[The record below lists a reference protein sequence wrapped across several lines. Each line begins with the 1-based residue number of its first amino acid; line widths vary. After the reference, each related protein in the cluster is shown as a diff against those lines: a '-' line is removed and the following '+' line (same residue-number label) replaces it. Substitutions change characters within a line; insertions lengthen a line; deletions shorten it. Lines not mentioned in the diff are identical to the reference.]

1 MKRGYLGDSYDA
13 VKRLWRDLL
22 LKRAPLR
29 AEERFIP
36 EHLREEY
43 TRLTGIPIL
52 TDQRPDVYSILNDP
66 DTGIRRPDQRNHNEG
81 RTHIC
86 IESIAQQ
93 LTNDAV
99 LCVITYDQSF
109 DRRLDRRQQRQAK
122 MEALRHR
129 HAGFGAFYY
138 VSHAPFLFAFPNEQ
152 AEREVRSILVRA
164 GVPDTRFEGIP
175 KTQ

>member
-1 MKRGYLGDSYDA
+1 MRREHLGDSYDA
-13 VKRLWRDLL
+13 VKRLWCDLL
-22 LKRAPLR
+22 IKRAPLQ
-29 AEERFIP
+29 ADARFVP
-36 EHLREEY
+36 EDLRKEY
-43 TRLTGIPIL
+43 TCLTGIPIL
-52 TDQRPDVYSILNDP
+52 ADQRPDAYSILNDP
-66 DTGIRRPDQRNHNEG
+66 DTGIRRPDQPNWNRG

-109 DRRLDRRQQRQAK
+109 DRRLSHRQQRQAK
-122 MEALRHR
+122 MEALRQ
-129 HAGFGAFYY
+129 AGYHAFYY

-164 GVPDTRFEGIP
+164 GVPDTRFDGIP
-175 KTQ
+175 GNS